1 MRNELSKIQVLII
14 GVGAA
19 LEWFDFS
26 LYVYLSPFLSRI
38 FFNQTS
44 PLMSLFQT
52 YAVLAIASMSR
63 SIGGILFGQ
72 LGDRWGR
79 LKVLQLTT
87 GLIAVPMFVICFLP
101 TPEYWGWFSLLIF
114 ILMRFLQG
122 MLVGGEYIAIM
133 VLLCEQA
140 PIYYRG
146 FVTSFAPALASVG
159 VLLSSLLIAM
169 LLRYLGN
176 DTMYQWGWRI
186 GYGIGGIFSLGLLFL
201 QFTLKESP
209 VFESLKSN
217 DEILSNPIKRSWHE
231 NKRKLFYIFL
241 LAGFITA
248 GYSLC
253 ACYLVTFLT
262 NIAKTDKTVVLN
274 VTTASLFLYIILI
287 PVAGYLS
294 DIVGRRRIII
304 IPTTILLFGSHYFFS
319 MLSSGHE
326 TLIYLSMSIIMICIG
341 FQYGVLSTFICEL
354 LPDNQRQ
361 SGFSLTY
368 NLGVAVMGGA
378 VPLIATLIIYKYN
391 PYYALSWMLILLSIG
406 TITLTSLLPETCP
419 RRLNIMKSQII
430 CR

>member
-1 MRNELSKIQVLII
+1 MRNELNKIQVLII
-14 GVGAA
+14 GVGAT

-26 LYVYLSPFLSRI
+26 LYVYLSPFLSRV
-38 FFNQTS
+38 FFSHTT
-44 PLMSLFQT
+44 PLIGLFQT
-52 YAVLAIASMSR
+52 YAVLAISSMSR

-87 GLIAVPMFVICFLP
+87 GLITVPMFVICFLP

-122 MLVGGEYIAIM
+122 MLVGGEYIAII
-133 VLLCEQA
+133 VLLCELA
-140 PIYYRG
+140 PIRYRG

-159 VLLSSLLIAM
+159 VLLSSLFIAM

-176 DTMYQWGWRI
+176 DIMYQWGWRI

-209 VFESLKSN
+209 VFELLKSN
-217 DEILSNPIKRSWHE
+217 DEILSNPIKKSWHD

-241 LAGFITA
+241 LAGFIIA
-248 GYSLC
+248 GYCLC

-262 NIAKTDKTVVLN
+262 NIVKIDKTVVLSA
-274 VTTASLFLYIILI
+274 TTVSLFLYIILI

-294 DIVGRRRIII
+294 DIIGRRRVII
-304 IPTTILLFGSHYFFS
+304 IPTTILVFGSYYFFS
-319 MLSSGHE
+319 MLSSGHA

-341 FQYGVLSTFICEL
+341 FQYGVLSIFISEL

-361 SGFSLTY
+361 SSFSLSY
-368 NLGVAVMGGA
+368 NLGAAVMGGA
-378 VPLIATLIIYKYN
+378 VPLIATLIISKYN
-391 PYYALSWMLILLSIG
+391 PYSSLSWILILLSVG
-406 TITLTSLLPETCP
+406 TIILASLLPETCP
-419 RRLNIMKSQII
+419 RRLDITKFK
-430 CR
+430 